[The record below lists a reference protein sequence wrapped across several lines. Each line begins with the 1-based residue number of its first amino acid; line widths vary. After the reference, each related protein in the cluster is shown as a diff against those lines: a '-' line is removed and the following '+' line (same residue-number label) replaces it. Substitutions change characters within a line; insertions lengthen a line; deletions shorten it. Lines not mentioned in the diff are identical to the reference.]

1 MIESLTDKIASFF
14 IVNMVMDEKKYKLYK
29 ANIKAL
35 IYLVVSVVSVISV
48 GLFFNKVI
56 QGIILLL
63 CYVLIRKC
71 AYGYKNKN
79 YIIRLAL
86 FLGIFILTI
95 YISDYEDITTYKS
108 LVGTFTILSVVGV
121 FILSPVNDIKN
132 PIELKKV
139 SKYKNISRVIS
150 LIIAIFTLGIL
161 EIHNLNEYAAFT
173 SSALFW
179 SAIMLVLGTIK
190 NYIRY

>member
-1 MIESLTDKIASFF
+1 MIESLTDKIASIFV
-14 IVNMVMDEKKYKLYK
+14 VNTKIDEKKYEVYK
-29 ANIKAL
+29 ANIRAL
-35 IYLVVSVVSVISV
+35 IYLVVSVVSVILV
-48 GLFFNKVI
+48 GLILKKVI

-63 CYVLIRKC
+63 CYVLIRKF

-86 FLGIFILTI
+86 FLGIYILTI
-95 YISDYEDITTYKS
+95 YLSNYEDITTYKS
-108 LVGTFTILSVVGV
+108 LIGTFTMLSVVGI

-139 SKYKNISRVIS
+139 TKYRIISRIIA
-150 LIIAIFTLGIL
+150 LIVAIFTLGIL

-173 SSALFW
+173 ASALFW

-190 NYIRY
+190 NYIRS